1 MTRSKYVALAFLF
14 GAVLVGGALGFS
26 ADRVLIRDRICAER
40 PASLRATLAER
51 LHLSSE
57 QQTRLDS
64 ILDERHRRY
73 ASVMAT
79 VRGQLDSIKL
89 HAREQIRSMLTEE
102 QRQEFDR
109 LLVEMNEPN
118 RSRDDN

>member
-1 MTRSKYVALAFLF
+1 MLF
-14 GAVLVGGALGFS
+14 
-26 ADRVLIRDRICAER
+26 RDRICAER
-40 PASLRATLAER
+40 PASSRAALAER

-57 QQTRLDS
+57 QQARLDS
-64 ILDERHRRY
+64 ILDERQRRY

-89 HAREQIRSMLTEE
+89 HAREQIRAMLTEE
-102 QRQEFDR
+102 QRQEFEK
-109 LLVEMNEPN
+109 LLAEMNNPN